1 MGRPTAFNEP
11 VFAKLLDAL
20 RRGAFDWVAAEAAG
34 ISRSTFYRGLARG
47 EKGEQ
52 PFDLFAR
59 EVKRA
64 KAEARLQ
71 AEARVHDEHPLSWLR
86 LGPGRERRGQ
96 PGWTEAAKAQ
106 VDRPPEEQVGHV
118 DPELEAEMQRA
129 LEDLEREEAD
139 EAEGDD
145 R

>member
-1 MGRPTAFNEP
+1 MGRPTVFNEP
-11 VFAKLLDAL
+11 VFTKLLDAL

-47 EKGEQ
+47 ENGEE

-64 KAEARLQ
+64 RAEARLQ
-71 AEARVHDEHPLSWLR
+71 AEARVMERDPLSWLR
-86 LGPGRERRGQ
+86 LGPGRERCGQ

-106 VDRPPEEQVGHV
+106 VNTPPEKQAGHV
-118 DPELEAEMQRA
+118 DPELEAEMQRV
-129 LEDLEREEAD
+129 LEDLEREETV